1 MEDTS
6 ATGRPASGQP
16 ATDRDAALRLA
27 KLLRANVELCAREL
41 ERSYVR
47 EYPHSQANLMP
58 REPIMDWSR
67 SAVLSMAVALETGD
81 LSALTY
87 PNMPGDAVVDP
98 HERGLSRLF
107 NSVSTL
113 FFYGRRLGPVVYRLS
128 MADQAAALRMLAA
141 LETLFEGAVARNFE
155 LFGQSSLNPG
165 SMLGTWQ
172 LMAPLAVET
181 PDDGAPQADPHPSAS
196 PAATPA
202 SPHPY
207 APQDRTPALPAQQA
221 LSPREQDAMRLA
233 VSGKTNGEIAAALG
247 MSQNTVEN
255 HMARI
260 FDKLNVNTRTE
271 LVAKVL
277 TGGGEGLP
285 SDGVQGR

>member
-1 MEDTS
+1 MEDMS

-16 ATDRDAALRLA
+16 AADRGAALGLA
-27 KLLRANVELCAREL
+27 ELLRANVELCAREL

-47 EYPHSQANLMP
+47 EYPRSQANFMP
-58 REPIMDWSR
+58 RGPIMDWSR
-67 SAVLSMAVALETGD
+67 SAVLSMADALETGD

-98 HERGLSRLF
+98 HERSLSRLF

-113 FFYGRRLGPVVYRLS
+113 FFYGRRLGPVVYRLAI
-128 MADQAAALRMLAA
+128 ADQAAALRMLAA

-155 LFGQSSLNPG
+155 LFGQSSLKPG
-165 SMLGTWQ
+165 SMLDTWQ
-172 LMAPLAVET
+172 LMAPLAIET
-181 PDDGAPQADPHPSAS
+181 PDDGALRAEGA

-202 SPHPY
+202 SPRPY
-207 APQDRTPALPAQQA
+207 APQDRGQALPAHQT
-221 LSPREQDAMRLA
+221 LSPREQDVMRLA

-247 MSQNTVEN
+247 MSQNTVKN

-260 FDKLNVNTRTE
+260 FDKLNVNTRAE
-271 LVAKVL
+271 LVARVL
-277 TGGGEGLP
+277 TGGTEDLP
-285 SDGVQGR
+285 SNGVQGR